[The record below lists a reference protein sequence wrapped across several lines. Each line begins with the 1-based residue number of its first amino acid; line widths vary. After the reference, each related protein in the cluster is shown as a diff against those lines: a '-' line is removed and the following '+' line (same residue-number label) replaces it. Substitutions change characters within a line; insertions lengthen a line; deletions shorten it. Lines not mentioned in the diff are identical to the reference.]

1 MHIITLPLSILCN
14 QYLWLHS
21 VDIEL
26 SLQITYKAYQ
36 SKDLLMCQFLMNVL
50 THVHLINCTVSSD
63 ILLFGCSEW

>member
-1 MHIITLPLSILCN
+1 MHIITLPLINSLQLIVVVR
-14 QYLWLHS
+14 S

-36 SKDLLMCQFLMNVL
+36 SKDLLMCRFLMNVL
-50 THVHLINCTVSSD
+50 THILLINCTVSSD